1 MTEDAQWALRSL
13 KAQMILSKDFFMKSI
28 KSARAMETAAGDGW
42 ANGGDVTMFHLNTI
56 QARIDELT
64 KALEEEPV

>member
-1 MTEDAQWALRSL
+1 MTDETRWALRGL
-13 KAQMILSKDFFMKSI
+13 QAQMILSKDFFIKSI

-42 ANGGDVTMFHLNTI
+42 ANGGDVAMFHLNGI
-56 QARIDELT
+56 QDRIDELT